1 MSNSPLIV
9 YTKITNK
16 SNPRQNTTY
25 NPSGKI
31 TKITIHHMSGNGT
44 IEGVGDWFA
53 GASSGSSNYGVGT
66 DGRIA
71 MYVEENRRAWTSS
84 NKANDYQAVTIEV
97 ANCTGAPEWR
107 VSDKALE
114 STIALC
120 VDICQR
126 NGIAKLNYTGDKTG
140 NLTMHKWFAST
151 DCPGPYLE
159 SKFPYI
165 AEEVNRRLNGEP
177 AQQPESKPQGSKT
190 FYRVVAGSF
199 EKKENAEAQLAKL
212 KAAGITGGFITTYTN
227 EESTQEVKPSEPKK
241 TVDELAREVLQGKW
255 GNGSD
260 REKSLQAAG
269 YDYKA
274 VQKRVNELLK

>member
-1 MSNSPLIV
+1 MSNSPLVV
-9 YTKITNK
+9 YTKITHK
-16 SNPRQNTTY
+16 SNPRQNSTY

-31 TKITIHHMSGNGT
+31 TKITIHHMSGNAT
-44 IEGVGDWFA
+44 IEGVGEWFA

-97 ANCTGAPEWR
+97 ANNTGAPEWK

-120 VDICQR
+120 VDICRR
-126 NGIAKLNYTGDKTG
+126 NGIARLNYTGDKTG

-165 AEEVNRRLNGEP
+165 AQEVNRRLNGETE
-177 AQQPESKPQGSKT
+177 QQPESKPVEKPEK
-190 FYRVVAGSF
+190 VATYALTLPLLRKGDKGDPVKAMQNLLLANKIKLPRYGADGDF
-199 EKKENAEAQLAKL
+199 GGETEAGVIAFQ
-212 KAAGITGGFITTYTN
+212 
-227 EESTQEVKPSEPKK
+227 
-241 TVDELAREVLQGKW
+241 
-255 GNGSD
+255 
-260 REKSLQAAG
+260 
-269 YDYKA
+269 KA
-274 VQKRVNELLK
+274 VGIEADGVVGRDTMSKLLKL